1 MSPSWP
7 PITTPAL
14 FNSLTQIVVVLMKF
28 TPFGPILEIGAIA
41 HELGIDKVVL
51 DLTMTGYTPAH
62 LAPMPAFLFH
72 NSRAGDV
79 SLLVSKLSN

>member
-1 MSPSWP
+1 
-7 PITTPAL
+7 
-14 FNSLTQIVVVLMKF
+14 MKF
-28 TPFGPILEIGAIA
+28 TPFGPILEIGAIS

-62 LAPMPAFLFH
+62 LAPMGGFLFH

-79 SLLVSKLSN
+79 SLLVSKLSI